1 MRFRV
6 TLPRHR
12 FDLDLCVSSGQTFRW
27 SRTDD
32 GGWQGVDGAQW
43 YRVRAESPG
52 ASAVWEGGATGMNR
66 DPRRDALAVLERP
79 VPAGESVTY
88 SVESNGTEADF
99 RDLFRLDWD
108 AQTVQDEI
116 LRRGPEIA
124 PYLGALGGLRLMR
137 PSDPVETF
145 FSFLCTPNNNLP
157 RIMTMVQ
164 ALAAYGEPL
173 DDGEAKRFP
182 EAEVVAAIPESVLRE
197 RKFGYRAATIPH
209 AAAELVRRGGRP
221 YLESLK
227 SAPYEDAHAELVGFR
242 GIGPKLADC
251 IALFALHHTCA
262 VPIDTHLW
270 HAATRLYFPEWQ
282 TASITDLKYKAV
294 SRHVRERFGEYGGWA
309 QQHLFF
315 DSVLNWRSRKD
326 A

>member
-1 MRFRV
+1 MRFS
-6 TLPRHR
+6 LAFPRRH

-32 GGWQGVDGAQW
+32 GGWHGVDGAQW
-43 YRVRAESPG
+43 YRVRT
-52 ASAVWEGGATGMNR
+52 EGQAPATHLQRGATGMNR
-66 DPRRDALAVLERP
+66 DLRRDALAVLERP
-79 VPAGESVTY
+79 VSGEETVTY
-88 SVESNGTEADF
+88 AVETNGTEKDF

-108 AQTVQDEI
+108 AEAVQDEI

-164 ALAAYGEPL
+164 ALAAYGESL
-173 DDGEAKRFP
+173 GDGEAKRFP
-182 EAEVVAAIPESVLRE
+182 EAEIVAAIPESVLRE
-197 RKFGYRAATIPH
+197 RKFGYRAATIPQ
-209 AAAELVRRGGRP
+209 AAAELVRRGGRL

-227 SAPYEDAHAELVGFR
+227 SASYEHAHADLVTFR

-282 TASITDLKYKAV
+282 TAAITDLKYKAV

>member
-1 MRFRV
+1 M
-6 TLPRHR
+6 
-12 FDLDLCVSSGQTFRW
+12 
-27 SRTDD
+27 D
-32 GGWQGVDGAQW
+32 GERW
-43 YRVRAESPG
+43 YRVRAEGLG
-52 ASAVWEGGATGMNR
+52 ADAVWEGGATGMNR
-66 DPRRDALAVLERP
+66 DASRDALALLELPTQKTER
-79 VPAGESVTY
+79 VTY
-88 SVESNGTEADF
+88 AVETNGTEADF
-99 RDLFRLDWD
+99 ARLFRLEWEGG
-108 AQTVQDEI
+108 AVRDEI

-157 RIMTMVQ
+157 RIMTMVA
-164 ALAAYGEPL
+164 ALAAYGEPFS
-173 DDGEAKRFP
+173 DGKATRFP
-182 EAEVVAAIPESVLRE
+182 EPATVAAIPEAALRE

-209 AAAELVRRGGRP
+209 AAAELVRRGGRD

-227 SAPYEDAHAELVGFR
+227 IASYEDAHADLVTFR

-270 HAATRLYFPEWQ
+270 HAATRLYFPEW
-282 TASITDLKYKAV
+282 TDAAITDLKYKAV

-315 DSVLNWRSRKD
+315 DSVLNWRSRKG
-326 A
+326 